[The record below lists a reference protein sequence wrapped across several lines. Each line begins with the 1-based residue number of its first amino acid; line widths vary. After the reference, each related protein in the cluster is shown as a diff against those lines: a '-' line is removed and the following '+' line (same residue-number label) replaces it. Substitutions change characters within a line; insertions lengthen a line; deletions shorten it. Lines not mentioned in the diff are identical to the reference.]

1 VRFVAGTRVTRVLC
15 GPSFPVEPARS
26 ALGSL
31 ALVEESAPPWS
42 GDDVAA
48 LLSFEPV
55 SGDDLARLPELRV
68 IATPSV
74 GFDHVDVAAAT
85 ARGVWVCNVPDYCVD
100 EMADHALAL
109 LLALVRG
116 VVELD
121 RSVRAGAWDYE
132 ASGPLRRVR
141 DVRLGIVGLGRI
153 GRAVAERALAL
164 GMEVSAHDPFLA
176 DHEIAATGARP
187 LTLSDLLA
195 ASDAVSIHAPL
206 TPDTQGLI
214 GAAEIARLPKGALVV
229 NAARAGLVD
238 TAALLAALDRGDL
251 GGVALDVL
259 DVEPPRTEEPAP
271 AAPRLVVNP
280 HAGWYSQRADAEV
293 VSRAIA
299 CVRDVLEG
307 RRPRDAINEPTR

>member
-1 VRFVAGTRVTRVLC
+1 MTRVLC
-15 GPSFPVEPARS
+15 GPSFPVEPALS
-26 ALGSL
+26 GLGSL
-31 ALVEESAPPWS
+31 ALVEEAGPPWS

-48 LLSFEPV
+48 LLTFEPV
-55 SGDDLARLPELRV
+55 SGDDIARLGDLRV

-74 GFDHVDVAAAT
+74 GFDHIDVAAAT
-85 ARGVWVCNVPDYCVD
+85 ARGIWVCNVPDYCVD

-164 GMEVSAHDPFLA
+164 GMEVTAHDPFLA
-176 DHEIAATGARP
+176 DDEIAAAGARP
-187 LTLSDLLA
+187 LALPELLA
-195 ASDAVSIHAPL
+195 GSDAISIHAPL
-206 TPDTQGLI
+206 TPDTRGLI

-238 TAALLAALDRGDL
+238 TRALLAALEQGDL

-259 DVEPPRTEEPAP
+259 DVEPPTAEAPAP

-280 HAGWYSQRADAEV
+280 HAGWYSERAHDEAV
-293 VSRAIA
+293 ARAIGS
-299 CVRDVLEG
+299 VRDVLEG
-307 RRPRDAINEPTR
+307 RTPRHAVNDPVGRRPELR